1 MPYNIHCYLGSDY
14 IFPQRDCFISSLFF
28 QQVLP
33 SKVAGASVYQFC
45 LAQKTRLQPTAS
57 VHIMSETVT
66 IAALCVST
74 VQSLIIF
81 LGNTFTVFVFWIHR
95 NKLKRT
101 YFLLINLAVADLL
114 VGLTQMVVNVTFTL
128 PRYTG
133 INEPRVNETSR
144 ISIST
149 PFQATFL
156 GASMFFLALIS
167 LERAFA
173 LIWPLRHRATSI
185 KTYIIGVAFVW
196 LAGIIT
202 VGVSGL
208 LNAYG
213 IDDRLYYIGVY
224 SFMVA
229 LSLVVICVSY
239 LSIRTRLYYSCT
251 TIATA
256 HNKQSYE
263 QNTKLSR
270 TLFVMIGASTVFWVP
285 SLAFYCT
292 KYLSPGFFPNFGKH
306 MFPILHLSNS
316 LVNPIIY
323 SLRMPVFRETLKRLR
338 SKLRIRQQSKR
349 YTVNH
354 QT

>member
-156 GASMFFLALIS
+156 GASMFFS
-167 LERAFA
+167 RTHFSG
-173 LIWPLRHRATSI
+173 TSI
-185 KTYIIGVAFVW
+185 RFDLAASPSSYKHQNLHHRRCFCVASWNYNCGRIGFAE
-196 LAGIIT
+196 
-202 VGVSGL
+202 
-208 LNAYG
+208 
-213 IDDRLYYIGVY
+213 
-224 SFMVA
+224 
-229 LSLVVICVSY
+229 CVRNRRS
-239 LSIRTRLYYSCT
+239 
-251 TIATA
+251 
-256 HNKQSYE
+256 
-263 QNTKLSR
+263 
-270 TLFVMIGASTVFWVP
+270 
-285 SLAFYCT
+285 
-292 KYLSPGFFPNFGKH
+292 
-306 MFPILHLSNS
+306 PILYRGVFFYGGFIFGCNLCVLS
-316 LVNPIIY
+316 VNPNT
-323 SLRMPVFRETLKRLR
+323 TLLQLYHNCH
-338 SKLRIRQQSKR
+338 STQQAKL
-349 YTVNH
+349 
-354 QT
+354 